1 LFRQFSDLVSDYS
14 KTFSCFS
21 RPCRFDC
28 RIERKQIGLGCDI
41 FNIFD
46 NIADL
51 IGITQQA
58 YSIIENSDKPP
69 KMETCIKLS
78 KIFEKPI
85 DYIFPDIILSLNT
98 SKTC

>member
-1 LFRQFSDLVSDYS
+1 MCKNKCKKLRGKRTQKD
-14 KTFSCFS
+14 
-21 RPCRFDC
+21 
-28 RIERKQIGLGCDI
+28 
-41 FNIFD
+41 
-46 NIADL
+46 IADL